1 MRVNSERLT
10 QSARNAGRFL
20 NHAVLG
26 IVWLVYL
33 RLFVENMLPRL
44 AYLTGNEPIHADWPC
59 LTPECDFSVFWPAGL
74 LARAHELN
82 ALYQPQAFAAAGAHL
97 LVPGAGLETFYY
109 PPQMLL
115 PSMLISFLPF
125 EAGFFVWTAAFI
137 LLAAWLLR
145 RAGLSWVVIVAAL
158 LSPAAIWNF
167 EVGQLG
173 VISGALLAA
182 GLLTAARQSWRGG
195 LALGLLICKPQA
207 AILVPVA
214 LAAGRNWAALAATS
228 LLAAAITLLVQF
240 FFGWHVWTLY
250 LMDGLSQSAA
260 VLDSP
265 FIGHL
270 SEGGGVSVFWLARSL
285 HAGLAVANACQ
296 IGVSLAAAG
305 LTFFAWRQDGVAPVE
320 RMALAVLFSLLATPY
335 GYGDDMV
342 AYSIALAA
350 LAQARGWRID
360 FYDTL
365 FWLWPALCQ
374 VVSME
379 TGVLLTP
386 LVVAAA
392 AARIWVRAG
401 LPVPLWPGRAAVPA
415 GAGNFGAQADRVT

>member
-1 MRVNSERLT
+1 MRRLT
-10 QSARNAGRFL
+10 QRAHIARQVL

-26 IVWLVYL
+26 IIWIVYL

-44 AYLTGNEPIHADWPC
+44 AYLTGHAAIHPDWPC

-82 ALYQPQAFAAAGAHL
+82 SLYQPRAFAAAGAQL
-97 LVPGAGLETFYY
+97 LSSGAATETFYY

-125 EAGFFVWTAAFI
+125 ETGFFVWTAAFI

-145 RAGLSWVVIVAAL
+145 RAGFSWAVIVLAL
-158 LSPAAIWNF
+158 LSPAALWNF

-182 GLLTAARQSWRGG
+182 GLLTAAQKSWRGG

-207 AILVPVA
+207 AILVPFA
-214 LAAGRNWAALAATS
+214 LAGRRNWAALAAACV
-228 LLAAAITLLVQF
+228 LGGGITLLVQIL
-240 FFGWHVWTLY
+240 FGWHVWALY
-250 LMDGLSQSAA
+250 LHDGLSQSAA

-270 SEGGGVSVFWLARSL
+270 SEGGGVSVFWFARSL

-296 IGVSLAAAG
+296 IGTSLAAAG
-305 LTFFAWRQDGVAPVE
+305 LTFFAWRADGVAPVE
-320 RMALAVLFSLLATPY
+320 RMALAVFFSLLATPY

-350 LAQARGWRID
+350 LARARGWRID
-360 FYDTL
+360 AYDVL

-374 VVSME
+374 VVSMD

-386 LVVAAA
+386 LVVAGA
-392 AARIWVRAG
+392 AARTWVLAG
-401 LPVPLWPGRAAVPA
+401 LPVPPWPRRAVVPS